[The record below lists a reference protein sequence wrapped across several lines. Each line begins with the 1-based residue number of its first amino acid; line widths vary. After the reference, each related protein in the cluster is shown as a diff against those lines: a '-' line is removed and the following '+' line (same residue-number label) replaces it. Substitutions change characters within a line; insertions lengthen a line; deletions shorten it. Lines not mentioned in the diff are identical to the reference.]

1 MFDTNILQVKDVLI
15 RNEIAE
21 IKFACDL
28 KKCKGACCTIESE
41 FGAPLLKEEVEKI
54 KSVLN
59 DVKNYLPKKHQE
71 EIDEFGFYE
80 LKHDE
85 LLTKSVDNK
94 ACVFV
99 YYDNGIAK
107 CGIERAFLD
116 GKIKF
121 RKPISCHL
129 FPIRVSKFGG
139 DVLRFEKFSECS
151 YALENGAKNNIKLID
166 FCKDA
171 LERLYGKKWYSLL
184 KEIVGKLYVIP

>member
-1 MFDTNILQVKDVLI
+1 MFDSNVIPVKDVLI
-15 RNEIAE
+15 RSEIAE

-28 KKCKGACCTIESE
+28 NKCKGACCTLESE
-41 FGAPLLKEEVEKI
+41 FGAPLLKEEVDQI
-54 KSVLN
+54 KSVLEV
-59 DVKNYLPKKHQE
+59 VKDYLPAKHKE

-80 LKHDE
+80 LKHGE
-85 LLTKSVDNK
+85 LMTASVNNK

-99 YYDNGIAK
+99 YYENGIAK

-116 GKIKF
+116 GKIKL

-139 DVLRFEKFSECS
+139 DILRFEKFSECS
-151 YALENGAKNNIKLID
+151 FALENGAKNNIKLVD

-171 LERLYGKKWYSLL
+171 LERLYGKKWYLTL
-184 KEIVGKLYVIP
+184 KEIIGKLYVIS

>member
-1 MFDTNILQVKDVLI
+1 MFDGNVIPVKDVLI

-21 IKFACDL
+21 IRFACDL
-28 KKCKGACCTIESE
+28 AKCKGACCTIESE
-41 FGAPLLKEEVEKI
+41 FGAPLLEEEVDKI
-54 KSVLN
+54 ENILDV
-59 DVKNYLPKKHQE
+59 VKNYLPDKHKKAIE
-71 EIDEFGFYE
+71 EFGFYE

-85 LLTKSVDNK
+85 LMTTSVNNK

-99 YYDNGIAK
+99 YYENSIAK
-107 CGIERAFLD
+107 CGIEKAFLD
-116 GKIKF
+116 GKVKF

-151 YALENGAKNNIKLID
+151 HAIENGAKNNIKLID

-184 KEIVGKLYVIP
+184 KEIIGKLYVIS